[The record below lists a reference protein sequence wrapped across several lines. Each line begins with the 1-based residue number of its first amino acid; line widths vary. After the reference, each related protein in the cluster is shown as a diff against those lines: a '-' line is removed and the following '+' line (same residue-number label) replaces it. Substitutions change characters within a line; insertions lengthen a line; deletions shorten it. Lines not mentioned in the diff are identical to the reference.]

1 MAASTRL
8 YRVLPHHRVS
18 QKCVH
23 ILKCSVKTCTLTKWK
38 LITNCRLCLAS
49 IQSKVYTESID
60 HIVSVCS
67 AYTEVRSRILG
78 EMKIVCKN
86 SNTGI
91 QFDEFKQNTNLLT
104 QFILDCCSL
113 NLPKRV
119 NMNDKKCQDIFQLSR
134 DLYHHIRKTRMEKL
148 KELQGQSPF
157 LLNILL
163 L

>member
-1 MAASTRL
+1 MRAHTKMLCQDL
-8 YRVLPHHRVS
+8 YTYKMKADYQGGSP
-18 QKCVH
+18 
-23 ILKCSVKTCTLTKWK
+23 
-38 LITNCRLCLAS
+38 NCRLCLAS
-49 IQSKVYTESID
+49 IQSKVYTESIE

-113 NLPKRV
+113 NLPKRF
-119 NMNDKKCQDIFQLSR
+119 NTNDQECQSIFQLSR
-134 DLYHHIRKTRMEKL
+134 DLCHYKRKKRMESFINSKQCHL
-148 KELQGQSPF
+148 S
-157 LLNILL
+157 
-163 L
+163 